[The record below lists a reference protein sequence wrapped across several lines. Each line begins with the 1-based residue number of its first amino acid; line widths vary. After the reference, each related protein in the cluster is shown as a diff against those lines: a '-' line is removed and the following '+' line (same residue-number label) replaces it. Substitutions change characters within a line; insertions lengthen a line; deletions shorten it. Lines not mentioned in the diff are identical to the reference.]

1 MRLVGKGNAPRRALR
16 CWRATCAPHRLVA
29 MALQTLIRMLVRA
42 CVQLQPVWWLLSA
55 PLHSCIVMRRLTQ
68 APRMQVVTIAVL
80 LLLASA
86 ARAEEEVLPDDT
98 LQPSNSFILS

>member
-1 MRLVGKGNAPRRALR
+1 
-16 CWRATCAPHRLVA
+16 

-42 CVQLQPVWWLLSA
+42 RVQLQPGWWLLSA

-86 ARAEEEVLPDDT
+86 ARAEEEVVPDDT